1 MRGVTPGV
9 VVAILMATTM
19 SAVPADA
26 SDGRC
31 GSRNGGNR
39 IEIVGLTDDQSL
51 ICFAENN
58 PSQTDSIGAVRGLTG
73 DTRLVGIDFR
83 PAGGELYGLGN
94 DGGIYTLDLRSGAAT
109 FRSKLSVALSGGSF
123 DIDFNPTVDRLRIV
137 SDTGQNLRVNVDT
150 GAATTDTNL
159 AYPDAGA
166 AATGITGVA
175 YTNNDANANT
185 GTTLYGIDTRQDQL
199 VIQAPPNAGGLNA
212 TGKLLADAG
221 ADVGFDIY
229 SRINGGTTVDVL
241 AFASLVVDGR
251 SRLYRIN
258 LFTGRATAARAF
270 RSQQQVVD
278 IAIPLGQ

>member
-1 MRGVTPGV
+1 
-9 VVAILMATTM
+9 MATTW
-19 SAVPADA
+19 SAVPAAA

-39 IEIVGLTDDQSL
+39 VEIVGLTDDQRL

-58 PSQTDSIGAVRGLTG
+58 PSQAASIGAVRGLTG

-94 DGGIYTLDLRSGAAT
+94 DGGVYTLDVRTGSAT
-109 FRSKLSVALSGGSF
+109 FRSKLSVALSGNSF

-137 SDTGQNLRVNVDT
+137 SDTGQNLRANVDT
-150 GAATTDTNL
+150 GAVTTDTNL

-166 AATGITGVA
+166 AATGITGAA

-185 GTTLYGIDTRQDQL
+185 GTTLYVLDTRQDQL

-212 TGKLLADAG
+212 TGKLIADAG
-221 ADVGFDIY
+221 TADAGFDIY

-241 AFASLVVDGR
+241 AFAALIVDGR

-258 LFTGRATAARAF
+258 LFSGRATAARAF
-270 RSQQQVVD
+270 RSQEQVVD
-278 IAIPLGQ
+278 IAIPLGQQ